1 MGHNLFPTLP
11 MTRRWSEVVS
21 LIGAGAAIDEVAAA
35 AGRAAER
42 QLENAHRD
50 PVYREAVELLFR
62 IPLAAKQPDFAR
74 SLRDIGL
81 PVGDAPDL
89 TDIAFA
95 AGDRLDR
102 VAQETRKDGDFGE
115 IARRA
120 LISSLTSRLGAELPG
135 LLEATAE
142 DVALAARRFA
152 SPRVFTGLARSFY
165 SRLVSE
171 TLSSFL
177 DRVLAA
183 HIGPEQRF
191 EDVGARARFDEALQ
205 LHAFETTRI
214 IHEFG
219 AGWHG
224 KHVAAHNEARSSD
237 LATFGYSALVK
248 ILAELKRR
256 ERDG

>member
-11 MTRRWSEVVS
+11 RTRRWNEVVS

-42 QLENAHRD
+42 QLETAHLD

-62 IPLAAKQPDFAR
+62 LPLAATHPDFAR
-74 SLRDIGL
+74 ALRDIGL

-89 TDIAFA
+89 TDVAFA

-102 VAQETRKDGDFGE
+102 VAQETRQGGDFGE

-120 LISSLTSRLGAELPG
+120 LISSLTSRFGEELPG
-135 LLEATAE
+135 LLEATTE
-142 DVALAARRFA
+142 DLALAARRFA
-152 SPRVFTGLARSFY
+152 SPRAFTGLARSFY
-165 SRLVSE
+165 SRLLSE
-171 TLSSFL
+171 TLSLFL

-183 HIGPEQRF
+183 DVGADRRF
-191 EDVGARARFDEALQ
+191 GDVGARARFDEALQ

-224 KHVAAHNEARSSD
+224 KHVANRVEVRSSD